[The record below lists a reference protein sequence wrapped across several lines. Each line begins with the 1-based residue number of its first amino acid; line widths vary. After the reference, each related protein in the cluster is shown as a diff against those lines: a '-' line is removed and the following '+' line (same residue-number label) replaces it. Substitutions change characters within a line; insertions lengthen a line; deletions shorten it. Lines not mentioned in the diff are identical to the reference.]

1 MIKKNANDK
10 PVSAKYHIVVLGNID
25 TNNWNKSNFF
35 APVMS
40 QLEFRLMIALVVQMQ
55 VKSKQGDF
63 TQESCQLRTIY
74 VQTTI

>member
-40 QLEFRLMIALVVQMQ
+40 QLEFRLMIVLVVQMQ

-74 VQTTI
+74 VQSTI